1 MRVRF
6 TLTTPVLYSSL
17 RRVRDHIAWLRTKRS
32 SKRLRVLLILA
43 VAMLGVLVLAQPAL
57 AVGTITQSAIT
68 QASSAT
74 TAAGNSSNPGLN
86 LVTWLSGWVGGLFAL
101 TIGGAGIAVAARR
114 HVGEGLALLLVA
126 VMVGGFVIDPSD
138 MNALT
143 TAIWHKIAT
152 GA

>member
-1 MRVRF
+1 MPLRLKII
-6 TLTTPVLYSSL
+6 TISSL
-17 RRVRDHIAWLRTKRS
+17 LDREGLKRIRVALSPRRP
-32 SKRLRVLLILA
+32 RVLLVLGIVLLGILS
-43 VAMLGVLVLAQPAL
+43 LAAPAL
-57 AVGTITQSAIT
+57 AVNTAVK
-68 QASSAT
+68 ASG
-74 TAAGNSSNPGLN
+74 AAGAATSEGSTNPGLN

-126 VMVGGFVIDPSD
+126 VMVGGFVIDPGD
-138 MNALT
+138 MNTLT

>member
-1 MRVRF
+1 MSLCLTINTTRSLLVRER
-6 TLTTPVLYSSL
+6 LK
-17 RRVRDHIAWLRTKRS
+17 RIRTAPPTS
-32 SKRLRVLLILA
+32 QPRVLL
-43 VAMLGVLVLAQPAL
+43 VLGVVLLGILLLATPAL
-57 AVGTITQSAIT
+57 AVSTAVKTASTASA
-68 QASSAT
+68 AT
-74 TAAGNSSNPGLN
+74 SEGSTNPGLN

-126 VMVGGFVIDPSD
+126 VMVGGFVIDPGD
-138 MNALT
+138 MNTFT

>member
-1 MRVRF
+1 MPVPA
-6 TLTTPVLYSSL
+6 TTTFNYSSFSRAL
-17 RRVRDHIAWLRTKRS
+17 ERVAQASRKRS
-32 SKRLRVLLILA
+32 SKRLQALLILTA
-43 VAMLGVLVLAQPAL
+43 ALLGVLLLAQPAY
-57 AVGTITQSAIT
+57 AVSTIT
-68 QASSAT
+68 QASSAVT
-74 TAAGNSSNPGLN
+74 SSASSSDPGLN

-101 TIGGAGIAVAARR
+101 AIGGAGIAVAARR

-126 VMVGGFVIDPSD
+126 VMVGGFVVDPSD